1 MRGSRGRTNRAISP
15 AVIVHTPQVVDRS
28 PGQNDDPGQLIQ
40 KLAKEMAQALMQQQ
54 LQPERNRK
62 NTLTVK
68 EALEEVFENSI
79 SEYKLYA
86 MLREGKIPHVKIG
99 SKYLLRRD
107 TLEAWMR
114 QQEEM
119 GAGL

>member
-1 MRGSRGRTNRAISP
+1 MRTSTRRKTNRSISP
-15 AVIVHTPQVVDRS
+15 AVIVHTAQPVEQ
-28 PGQNDDPGQLIQ
+28 QQDPNQLIQ
-40 KLAKEMAQALMQQQ
+40 QLAQEMAQALLQQQ
-54 LQPERNRK
+54 QVQPVQNRR

-86 MLREGKIPHVKIG
+86 MLREGTIPHVKIG
-99 SKYLLRRD
+99 AKYLLRRD

-114 QQEEM
+114 QQEQ
-119 GAGL
+119 GYR

>member
-1 MRGSRGRTNRAISP
+1 MRVPTRRKTSRSISP
-15 AVIVHTPQVVDRS
+15 AVFVHTAQPVEQRPDS
-28 PGQNDDPGQLIQ
+28 NQLITQ
-40 KLAKEMAQALMQQQ
+40 LAQQVAQALQQQ
-54 LQPERNRK
+54 VQPTQNRR

-86 MLREGKIPHVKIG
+86 MLREGTIPHVKIG
-99 SKYLLRRD
+99 AKYLLRRD

-114 QQEEM
+114 QQEQ
-119 GAGL
+119 GYQ